1 MPHRALKEQNLFI
14 FFSDPLKPVPFKHLF
29 IGGPMQKIVACNLF
43 LNSPQAYY
51 LIFEMLLIKP
61 PNGHRFDRW
70 EKRKSFKGKDNTNI
84 KDHFLYTGDY
94 GFYNPGYHH

>member
-1 MPHRALKEQNLFI
+1 
-14 FFSDPLKPVPFKHLF
+14 
-29 IGGPMQKIVACNLF
+29 MQKIVACNLF

-61 PNGHRFDRW
+61 PNGHRFDWW

-94 GFYNPGYHH
+94 GFYNPGYHHQMKFSE